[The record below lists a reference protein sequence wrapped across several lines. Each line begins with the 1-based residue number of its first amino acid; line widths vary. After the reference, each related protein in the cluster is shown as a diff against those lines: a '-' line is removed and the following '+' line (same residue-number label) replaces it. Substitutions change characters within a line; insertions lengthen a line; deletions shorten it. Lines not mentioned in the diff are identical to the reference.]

1 MPALVIG
8 DPTCRGRRAQ
18 YDSTER
24 QLKEQQHNL
33 GKNNVAEGSL
43 NLRRHARDGFGRWL
57 ERISFLFAVG
67 SGLILTAMALM
78 SMWSI
83 VGRWLF
89 NSPLMGDFELV
100 QLMTVMAVSLT
111 LPYTQWARGHVIVD
125 FFTTKAPAPVR
136 RALDVAAHVLM
147 AAVAAL
153 VCWRC
158 YLGGMDAYE
167 NFEMSMMWGLPLW
180 WGYVPLVPSFGLF
193 ALISLYSVVEIV
205 RGDEA

>member
-1 MPALVIG
+1 M
-8 DPTCRGRRAQ
+8 
-18 YDSTER
+18 
-24 QLKEQQHNL
+24 
-33 GKNNVAEGSL
+33 AEGNL
-43 NLRRHARDGFGRWL
+43 NLRRQAKDGVGRWL

-67 SGLILTAMALM
+67 SGLVLTAMALM

-125 FFTTKAPAPVR
+125 FFTAKAPASVR
-136 RALDVAAHVLM
+136 KPLDVVALLM
-147 AAVAAL
+147 MATVAGL
-153 VCWRC
+153 VAYRS
-158 YLGGMDAYE
+158 YLGAVDAYE

-180 WGYVPLVPSFGLF
+180 WGYVPLVPSFALF
-193 ALISLYSVVEIV
+193 ALISLYSVFEEL

>member
-1 MPALVIG
+1 M
-8 DPTCRGRRAQ
+8 
-18 YDSTER
+18 
-24 QLKEQQHNL
+24 
-33 GKNNVAEGSL
+33 AEGSL
-43 NLRRHARDGFGRWL
+43 NLRREAKDSLGRWL
-57 ERISFLFAVG
+57 ERTSFVFAVG
-67 SGLILTAMALM
+67 SGVVLTAMALM

-125 FFTTKAPAPVR
+125 FFTTKAPEPVR
-136 RALDVAAHVLM
+136 RWLDLIAHVLM

-158 YLGGMDAYE
+158 YLGGIDAFD
-167 NFEMSMMWGLPLW
+167 NDEMSMMWGLPLW

-193 ALISLYSVVEIV
+193 AIISLYSVVEIL
-205 RGDEA
+205 RGDAA

>member
-1 MPALVIG
+1 M
-8 DPTCRGRRAQ
+8 
-18 YDSTER
+18 
-24 QLKEQQHNL
+24 
-33 GKNNVAEGSL
+33 AEGSL
-43 NLRRHARDGFGRWL
+43 NIRRHGRDPLGRLL
-57 ERISFLFAVG
+57 ERLSFAFAVG
-67 SGLILTAMALM
+67 SGLVLTAMALM

-125 FFTTKAPAPVR
+125 FFTTKAPESVR
-136 RALDVAAHVLM
+136 RALDLVAHAVM

-158 YLGGMDAYE
+158 YLGGVDAYE

-180 WGYVPLVPSFGLF
+180 WGYLPLVPSFGLF
-193 ALISLYSVVEIV
+193 AVISVYSMVEIL
-205 RGDEA
+205 RGDQA